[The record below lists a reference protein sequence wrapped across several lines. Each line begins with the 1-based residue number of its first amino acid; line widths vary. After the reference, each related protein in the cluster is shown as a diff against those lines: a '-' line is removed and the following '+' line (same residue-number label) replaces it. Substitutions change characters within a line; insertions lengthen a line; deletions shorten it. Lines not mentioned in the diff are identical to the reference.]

1 MYLKETLI
9 NLNKNCNNIKQFK
22 QTIMK
27 DLISFK
33 NAQIEALQRE
43 VDLLK
48 KSNTQLETYVF
59 ELTDEDVPKEYK
71 SVVRQEILK

>member
-1 MYLKETLI
+1 
-9 NLNKNCNNIKQFK
+9 
-22 QTIMK
+22 MK